1 MDGIINIYKEKGFTS
16 HDVVAKLRGI
26 LHMKKIGHTGTL
38 DPEAEGVLP
47 VCLGSATRL
56 CDMLTDKVKEY
67 RTVVRFGI
75 ATDTEDMT
83 GEIINELPVT
93 VGEQE
98 LREVLPK
105 FLGEQEQIPPMYSAI
120 KVEGKKLYEL
130 AREGKVIERKGR
142 PVVIHEILLHTVVLD
157 VTGRLYEAE
166 LTVVCGKGTYIR
178 SLCRDI
184 GEALGTCACM
194 KSLLRTRSGNCYL
207 TDSLKLSEVEALRD
221 AGTLEQHIVTVEDV
235 FAECKAF
242 QMKPEWD
249 KLLLNGN
256 PVMAGN
262 CELLEAGKTQNND
275 FSCQET
281 IVECQKNKETLQAD
295 KKSIGISEFPE
306 SWYRAYDSTGRFLGL
321 YEKNGKKYTPV
332 KMFL

>member
-1 MDGIINIYKEKGFTS
+1 MDGILNIYKEKGFTS

-26 LHMKKIGHTGTL
+26 LRMKKIGHTGTL

-56 CDMLTDKVKEY
+56 CDMLTDKIKEY
-67 RTVVRFGI
+67 RTVMRFGI

-83 GEIINELPVT
+83 GEIIKEEPVT
-93 VGEQE
+93 VGEKE
-98 LREVLPK
+98 LREILPT

-120 KVEGKKLYEL
+120 KVDGKKLYEL

-142 PVVIHEILLHTVVLD
+142 PIVVHDIILHSVELD
-157 VTGRLYEAE
+157 AEGHLSEAE
-166 LTVVCGKGTYIR
+166 LTIVCGKGTYIR

-184 GEALGTCACM
+184 GTALGTCACM

-207 TDSLKLSEVEALRD
+207 KESFKLSEVEALRD
-221 AGTLEQHIVTVEDV
+221 AGTLKEHIVSVEQV
-235 FAECKAF
+235 FADCKAF

-256 PVMAGN
+256 HVMEQD
-262 CELLEAGKTQNND
+262 CEITVTKT
-275 FSCQET
+275 SE
-281 IVECQKNKETLQAD
+281 V
-295 KKSIGISEFPE
+295 SEFPAN
-306 SWYRAYDSTGRFLGL
+306 WYRAYDSTGRFLGL
-321 YEKNGKKYTPV
+321 YEKNGKKFTPV

>member
-1 MDGIINIYKEKGFTS
+1 MNGILNIYKEKGFTS

-26 LHMKKIGHTGTL
+26 LKMKKIGHTGTL

-47 VCLGSATRL
+47 VCLGTATRL
-56 CDMLTDKVKEY
+56 CDMLTDKIKEY
-67 RTVVRFGI
+67 RVVMRFGI

-83 GEIINELPVT
+83 GEVIEKSPVLAT
-93 VGEQE
+93 EE
-98 LREVLPK
+98 DLRNVLPR

-142 PVVIHEILLHTVVLD
+142 PIVIHDIILHSVELD
-157 VTGRLYEAE
+157 ADGRLFEAE

-184 GEALGTCACM
+184 GKALGTCACM
-194 KSLLRTRSGNCYL
+194 KSLLRTRSGNSYL
-207 TDSLKLSEVEALRD
+207 DNSFKLSEVEEMRD
-221 AGTLEQHIVTVEDV
+221 AGTLEEHIVTVEQV

-256 PVMAGN
+256 HINEQDCFLVDNTYFTKVESQGN
-262 CELLEAGKTQNND
+262 PLKT
-275 FSCQET
+275 T
-281 IVECQKNKETLQAD
+281 
-295 KKSIGISEFPE
+295 EFPE
-306 SWYRAYDSTGRFLGL
+306 NWYRAYDSTGNFLGL
-321 YEKNGKKYTPV
+321 YEKNGKKYVPV

>member
-26 LHMKKIGHTGTL
+26 LRMKKIGHTGTL

-56 CDMLTDKVKEY
+56 CDMLTDKIKEY
-67 RTVVRFGI
+67 RAVVRFGI

-83 GEIINELPVT
+83 GEIIEEMPVT

-98 LREVLPK
+98 LRDILPK

-142 PVVIHEILLHTVVLD
+142 PITVHEIVLHSVELNQE
-157 VTGRLYEAE
+157 GHLYEAE
-166 LTVVCGKGTYIR
+166 LTISCGKGTYIR

-184 GEALGTCACM
+184 GKALGTCACM
-194 KSLLRTRSGNCYL
+194 KSLLRTRSGNCYVK
-207 TDSLKLSEVEALRD
+207 DSLKLSEVEKLRD
-221 AGTLEQHIVTVEDV
+221 AEMLEVQIVSVEQV

-242 QMKPEWD
+242 RMKPEWD

-256 PVMAGN
+256 HIMEQDL
-262 CELLEAGKTQNND
+262 ELIEKEA
-275 FSCQET
+275 SET
-281 IVECQKNKETLQAD
+281 
-295 KKSIGISEFPE
+295 SEFPPT
-306 SWYRAYDSTGRFLGL
+306 WYRAYDSTGKFLGL
-321 YEKNGKKYTPV
+321 YEKTGKKFVPV

>member
-1 MDGIINIYKEKGFTS
+1 MDGILNIYKEKGFTS

-26 LHMKKIGHTGTL
+26 LKMKKIGHTGTL

-47 VCLGSATRL
+47 VCLGTATRL
-56 CDMLTDKVKEY
+56 CDMLTDKMKEY
-67 RTVVRFGI
+67 RAVIRFGI

-83 GEIINELPVT
+83 GEIIEELPVT
-93 VGEQE
+93 ATEE
-98 LREVLPK
+98 DLKAVLPK

-142 PVVIHEILLHTVVLD
+142 PIVIHDIVLQD
-157 VTGRLYEAE
+157 VNLDASGHLFEAE
-166 LTVVCGKGTYIR
+166 LTVTCGKGTYIR

-184 GEALGTCACM
+184 GKALGTCACM
-194 KSLLRTRSGNCYL
+194 KSLLRMRSGNSFL
-207 TDSLKLSEVEALRD
+207 ENSLKLSEVEELRD
-221 AGTLEQHIVTVEDV
+221 AGTLEEHIVTVEQV

-242 QMKPEWD
+242 RMKPEWD

-256 PVMAGN
+256 HVMEQD
-262 CELLEAGKTQNND
+262 CEIYD
-275 FSCQET
+275 
-281 IVECQKNKETLQAD
+281 IVRENYYSTSVEQKKVVSEITLA
-295 KKSIGISEFPE
+295 EFP
-306 SWYRAYDSTGRFLGL
+306 SNWYRAYDSSGKFLGL
-321 YEKNGKKYTPV
+321 YERNGKKFTPV

>member
-1 MDGIINIYKEKGFTS
+1 MDGILNIYKEKGYTS

-56 CDMLTDKVKEY
+56 CDLLTDKVKEY
-67 RTVVRFGI
+67 RAVIRFGI

-83 GEIINELPVT
+83 GEIIETAPVNVGKTEL
-93 VGEQE
+93 EHI
-98 LREVLPK
+98 LPS

-130 AREGKVIERKGR
+130 AREGKVVERKSR
-142 PVVIHEILLHTVVLD
+142 PIVIYNIVLHSLEQDTEGHL
-157 VTGRLYEAE
+157 REAE

-184 GEALGTCACM
+184 GKALGTCACM
-194 KSLLRTRSGNCYL
+194 KSLLRTRSGNSYL
-207 TDSLKLSEVEALRD
+207 KNSFKLSEVEALRD
-221 AGTLEQHIVTVEDV
+221 AGALEDHIVTVEQV

-256 PVMAGN
+256 HIMEQD
-262 CELLEAGKTQNND
+262 CEIRKEESLETGSGKG
-275 FSCQET
+275 
-281 IVECQKNKETLQAD
+281 ECMQ
-295 KKSIGISEFPE
+295 FPE
-306 SWYRAYDSTGRFLGL
+306 NWYRAYDSTGRFLAI
-321 YEKNGKKYTPV
+321 YQKSGKKFVPE

>member
-1 MDGIINIYKEKGFTS
+1 MDGILNIYKEKGYTS

-47 VCLGSATRL
+47 VCLGTATRL
-56 CDMLTDKVKEY
+56 CDMLTDKIKEY
-67 RTVVRFGI
+67 RAVVRFGI

-83 GEIINELPVT
+83 GEIIEEKPVT
-93 VGEQE
+93 AGEQE
-98 LREVLPK
+98 LRDILSQ
-105 FLGEQEQIPPMYSAI
+105 FIGEQEQIPPMYSAI

-142 PVVIHEILLHTVVLD
+142 PIVVHDIILHSAEQDAEGHLL
-157 VTGRLYEAE
+157 EAE
-166 LTVVCGKGTYIR
+166 LTIVCGKGTYIR

-184 GEALGTCACM
+184 GKALGTCACM
-194 KSLLRTRSGNCYL
+194 KSLLRTRSGNCFL
-207 TDSLKLSEVEALRD
+207 KESLRLSEVEALRD
-221 AGTLEQHIVTVEDV
+221 DGSLEEQIVSVEQV

-242 QMKPEWD
+242 RMKPEWD

-256 PVMAGN
+256 HIMVQD
-262 CELLEAGKTQNND
+262 CEITVSEAG
-275 FSCQET
+275 E
-281 IVECQKNKETLQAD
+281 
-295 KKSIGISEFPE
+295 GSEV
-306 SWYRAYDSTGRFLGL
+306 SANWYRAYDSTGRFLGL
-321 YEKNGKKYTPV
+321 YEKTGKKFVPV

>member
-1 MDGIINIYKEKGFTS
+1 MNGILNIYKERGFTS

-26 LHMKKIGHTGTL
+26 LKMKKIGHTGTL

-47 VCLGSATRL
+47 VCLGTATRL
-56 CDMLTDKVKEY
+56 CDMLTDKIKEY
-67 RTVVRFGI
+67 HAVIRFGI

-83 GEIINELPVT
+83 GEIIEELPVT
-93 VGEQE
+93 AGEKD
-98 LREVLPK
+98 LNAVLPK

-130 AREGKVIERKGR
+130 AREGKIIERKGR
-142 PVVIHEILLHTVVLD
+142 PIVIHDIALHSVELD
-157 VTGRLYEAE
+157 ADGHLFEAE

-184 GEALGTCACM
+184 GKELGTCACM
-194 KSLLRTRSGNCYL
+194 KSLLRTRSGNSCL
-207 TDSLKLSEVEALRD
+207 ENSFKLSEVEALRD
-221 AGTLEQHIVTVEDV
+221 AGTLEQQIVSVEKV
-235 FAECKAF
+235 FETCKAF

-256 PVMAGN
+256 HINEQDCFQLDDTKSTNVESKENP
-262 CELLEAGKTQNND
+262 LKT
-275 FSCQET
+275 
-281 IVECQKNKETLQAD
+281 A
-295 KKSIGISEFPE
+295 EFPE
-306 SWYRAYDSTGRFLGL
+306 NWYRAYDSTGRFLGL
-321 YEKNGKKYTPV
+321 YEKNGKKFTPV

>member
-1 MDGIINIYKEKGFTS
+1 MDGILNIYKEKGFTS

-26 LHMKKIGHTGTL
+26 LKMKKIGHTGTL

-56 CDMLTDKVKEY
+56 CDMLTDKIKEY
-67 RTVVRFGI
+67 RVVVRFGI

-83 GEIINELPVT
+83 GEIIEELPVLAK
-93 VGEQE
+93 EE
-98 LREVLPK
+98 DLCAVLAD

-142 PVVIHEILLHTVVLD
+142 PIVIHNIVLHSVETD
-157 VTGRLYEAE
+157 EEGFLYTAD
-166 LTVVCGKGTYIR
+166 LTVTCGMGTYIR

-184 GEALGTCACM
+184 GKALGTCACM
-194 KSLLRTRSGNCYL
+194 KSLLRTRSGNSYL
-207 TDSLKLSEVEALRD
+207 ENSFKLSEIEALRN
-221 AGTLEQHIVTVEDV
+221 AGTLPEHVVTVEQV
-235 FAECKAF
+235 FKECKAF

-256 PVMAGN
+256 HINVQDCLELDDTKSTTVELQGN
-262 CELLEAGKTQNND
+262 PLKT
-275 FSCQET
+275 
-281 IVECQKNKETLQAD
+281 A
-295 KKSIGISEFPE
+295 EFPDN
-306 SWYRAYDSTGRFLGL
+306 WYRAYDSTGRFLGL
-321 YEKNGKKYTPV
+321 YEKKEKKYVPV

>member
-1 MDGIINIYKEKGFTS
+1 MNGIINIYKEKGFTS

-47 VCLGSATRL
+47 VCLGTATRL
-56 CDMLTDKVKEY
+56 CDMLTDKIKEY

-83 GEIINELPVT
+83 GEIIENAPVC

-98 LREVLPK
+98 LRNVLPK
-105 FLGEQEQIPPMYSAI
+105 FIGEQEQIPPMYSAI

-142 PVVIHEILLHTVVLD
+142 PIVIHDIVLHS
-157 VTGRLYEAE
+157 VTTGEKGYLSEAE
-166 LTVVCGKGTYIR
+166 LTIVCGKGTYIR

-184 GEALGTCACM
+184 GKALGTCACM
-194 KSLLRTRSGNCYL
+194 KELLRTRAGNCFL
-207 TDSLKLSEVEALRD
+207 KESVKLSEVEALRD
-221 AGTLEQHIVTVEDV
+221 AGMLEAHVVSVEQV
-235 FAECKAF
+235 FADCKAF
-242 QMKPEWD
+242 TMKPEWD

-256 PVMAGN
+256 HIMEQDCKV
-262 CELLEAGKTQNND
+262 TV
-275 FSCQET
+275 SSET
-281 IVECQKNKETLQAD
+281 ET
-295 KKSIGISEFPE
+295 SEFPAN
-306 SWYRAYDSTGRFLGL
+306 WFRAYDSTGNFLGV
-321 YEKNGKKYTPV
+321 YEKNGKKYVPV

>member
-1 MDGIINIYKEKGFTS
+1 MNGILNIYKEKGFTS

-26 LHMKKIGHTGTL
+26 LKMKKIGHTGTL

-47 VCLGSATRL
+47 VCLGTATRL
-56 CDMLTDKVKEY
+56 CDMLTDKIKEY
-67 RTVVRFGI
+67 RAVIRFGI

-83 GEIINELPVT
+83 GEIIEELPVNAT
-93 VGEQE
+93 EE
-98 LREVLPK
+98 DLRSVLTK

-142 PVVIHEILLHTVVLD
+142 PVIIHDIVLHGVETDAKGHLL
-157 VTGRLYEAE
+157 EAE
-166 LTVVCGKGTYIR
+166 LTIVCGKGTYIR

-184 GEALGTCACM
+184 GKALGTCACM
-194 KSLLRTRSGNCYL
+194 KSLLRTRSGNSTL
-207 TDSLKLSEVEALRD
+207 ENSFKLSEVEVMRD
-221 AGTLEQHIVTVEDV
+221 AETLEEHIVTVEQV

-242 QMKPEWD
+242 RMKPEWD

-256 PVMAGN
+256 HVMEQDCEVVDSVNEFTGN
-262 CELLEAGKTQNND
+262 DDGSTKVEL
-275 FSCQET
+275 C
-281 IVECQKNKETLQAD
+281 
-295 KKSIGISEFPE
+295 KKATSVIGGEFPAN
-306 SWYRAYDSTGRFLGL
+306 WYRAYDSTGSFLGL

>member
-1 MDGIINIYKEKGFTS
+1 MDGILNIYKEKGFTS

-26 LHMKKIGHTGTL
+26 LKMKKIGHTGTL

-47 VCLGSATRL
+47 VCLGTATRL
-56 CDMLTDKVKEY
+56 CDMLTDKIKEY
-67 RTVVRFGI
+67 RVVMRFGV

-83 GEIINELPVT
+83 GEIIEELPVNVT
-93 VGEQE
+93 EEE
-98 LREVLPK
+98 LRTVLPK

-142 PVVIHEILLHTVVLD
+142 PIVIHNMVLHSVELD
-157 VTGRLYEAE
+157 AEGHLFEAE
-166 LTVVCGKGTYIR
+166 LSVICGKGTYIR

-184 GEALGTCACM
+184 GKALGTCACM
-194 KSLLRTRSGNCYL
+194 KSLLRTRSGNSYL
-207 TDSLKLSEVEALRD
+207 ENSFKLSEVEAMRD
-221 AGTLEQHIVTVEDV
+221 AGTLDEHIVTVEQV

-242 QMKPEWD
+242 RMKPEWD

-256 PVMAGN
+256 HIN
-262 CELLEAGKTQNND
+262 EQDCFELKDLEST
-275 FSCQET
+275 E
-281 IVECQKNKETLQAD
+281 VECTDNTKNTM
-295 KKSIGISEFPE
+295 EFPDD
-306 SWYRAYDSTGRFLGL
+306 WYRAYDSTGRFLGL
-321 YEKNGKKYTPV
+321 YEKIGKKYVPV

>member
-1 MDGIINIYKEKGFTS
+1 MDGILNIYKEKGFTS

-26 LHMKKIGHTGTL
+26 LKMKKIGHTGTL

-47 VCLGSATRL
+47 VCLGTATRL
-56 CDMLTDKVKEY
+56 CDMLTDKIKEY
-67 RTVVRFGI
+67 RVVMRFGI

-83 GEIINELPVT
+83 GEIIEELPVKA
-93 VGEQE
+93 GETE
-98 LREVLPK
+98 LRAVLPT

-142 PVVIHEILLHTVVLD
+142 PIVIHDIVLHSVNTDLNGMLL
-157 VTGRLYEAE
+157 EAE
-166 LTVVCGKGTYIR
+166 LTVTCGKGTYIR

-184 GEALGTCACM
+184 GKALGTCACM
-194 KSLLRTRSGNCYL
+194 KSLLRTRSGDSYL
-207 TDSLKLSEVEALRD
+207 ENSFKLSEVEALRD
-221 AGTLEQHIVTVEDV
+221 AGTLEKHIVTVEQV
-235 FAECKAF
+235 FKACKAF

-256 PVMAGN
+256 HINEQDYFQLDDTKSTNVESKGN
-262 CELLEAGKTQNND
+262 PLKT
-275 FSCQET
+275 
-281 IVECQKNKETLQAD
+281 A
-295 KKSIGISEFPE
+295 EFPE
-306 SWYRAYDSTGRFLGL
+306 NWYRAYDSTGRFLGL
-321 YEKNGKKYTPV
+321 YEKNGKKITPV

>member
-26 LHMKKIGHTGTL
+26 LRTKKIGHTGTL

-47 VCLGSATRL
+47 VCVGTATRL
-56 CDMLTDKVKEY
+56 CDMLTDKIKEY
-67 RTVVRFGI
+67 RAVVRFGI

-83 GEIINELPVT
+83 GEIIEELPVT
-93 VGEQE
+93 AGEE
-98 LREVLPK
+98 EVRAVLPK

-142 PVVIHEILLHTVVLD
+142 PVVIYNLVLHSVELD
-157 VTGRLYEAE
+157 AEGHLYEAE

-184 GEALGTCACM
+184 GKALGTCACM
-194 KSLLRTRSGNCYL
+194 KSLLRTRSGDCYL
-207 TDSLKLSEVEALRD
+207 EQSLKLSEVEALRD
-221 AGTLEQHIVTVEDV
+221 KGTLAEHIVSVEQV
-235 FAECKAF
+235 FADCKAF
-242 QMKPEWD
+242 RMKPEWD

-256 PVMAGN
+256 HIKEQD
-262 CELLEAGKTQNND
+262 CEM
-275 FSCQET
+275 QENT
-281 IVECQKNKETLQAD
+281 SSTSVESQIPA
-295 KKSIGISEFPE
+295 

-321 YEKNGKKYTPV
+321 YEKNGRKFTPV

>member
-26 LHMKKIGHTGTL
+26 LRMKRIGHTGTL

-47 VCLGSATRL
+47 ICLGTATRL
-56 CDMLTDKVKEY
+56 CEMLTDKVKAY
-67 RTVVRFGI
+67 RTVIRFGI

-83 GEIINELPVT
+83 GQIIKECPVEAT
-93 VGEQE
+93 EDE
-98 LREVLPK
+98 LRVCLNG
-105 FLGEQEQIPPMYSAI
+105 FLGTYEQIPPMYSAI

-142 PVVIHEILLHTVVLD
+142 PVTIHSIELHSVTLDEQQRLL
-157 VTGRLYEAE
+157 EAE
-166 LTVVCGKGTYIR
+166 LSVVCGKGTYIR

-194 KSLLRTRSGNCYL
+194 KSLLRTKSGHCEL
-207 TDSLKLSEVEALRD
+207 EGSLKLSEVELLVKK
-221 AGTLEQHIVTVEDV
+221 GELEAHILTVEQV
-235 FAECKAF
+235 FSDCKAF
-242 QMKPEWD
+242 EMKAEWD

-256 PVMAGN
+256 HIPLDA
-262 CELLEAGKTQNND
+262 CQIKT
-275 FSCQET
+275 ET
-281 IVECQKNKETLQAD
+281 AKET
-295 KKSIGISEFPE
+295 SEFPMQ
-306 SWYRAYDSTGRFLGL
+306 WYRAYNSKGCFLGV
-321 YEKNGKKYTPV
+321 YEKAGKKYIPV

>member
-1 MDGIINIYKEKGFTS
+1 MDGILNIYKEKGFTS

-26 LHMKKIGHTGTL
+26 LRMKKIGHTGTL

-47 VCLGSATRL
+47 VCLGTATRL
-56 CDMLTDKVKEY
+56 CDMLTDKIKEY
-67 RTVVRFGI
+67 RAVIRFGI

-83 GEIINELPVT
+83 GEIIEELPVT
-93 VGEQE
+93 ATEEE
-98 LREVLPK
+98 LRTVLPK

-130 AREGKVIERKGR
+130 AREGKVIERQGR
-142 PVVIHEILLHTVVLD
+142 PIVIHSILLHSVELD
-157 VTGRLYEAE
+157 NEGRLFEAE
-166 LTVVCGKGTYIR
+166 LTIVCGKGTYIR

-184 GEALGTCACM
+184 GKALGTCACM
-194 KSLLRTRSGNCYL
+194 KSLLRTRSGNSYL
-207 TDSLKLSEVEALRD
+207 ENSFKLSEVEALRD
-221 AGTLEQHIVTVEDV
+221 EGTLEKQIVTVEQV

-256 PVMAGN
+256 HIMEQDCDLIN
-262 CELLEAGKTQNND
+262 ICDST
-275 FSCQET
+275 T
-281 IVECQKNKETLQAD
+281 VECYNNNSEEK
-295 KKSIGISEFPE
+295 IGEFPDN
-306 SWYRAYDSTGRFLGL
+306 WFRAYDSTGRFLGL
-321 YEKNGKKYTPV
+321 YEKNGKKFTPV

>member
-1 MDGIINIYKEKGFTS
+1 MDGILNIYKEKGFTS

-26 LHMKKIGHTGTL
+26 LKMKKIGHTGTL

-47 VCLGSATRL
+47 VCLGTATRL
-56 CDMLTDKVKEY
+56 CDMLTDKIKEY
-67 RTVVRFGI
+67 RVVMRLGV

-83 GEIINELPVT
+83 GEIIEELPVT
-93 VGEQE
+93 ATEE
-98 LREVLPK
+98 DLKTVLSK

-142 PVVIHEILLHTVVLD
+142 PIVIHNIVLHSVITDASGNISEV
-157 VTGRLYEAE
+157 E

-184 GEALGTCACM
+184 GKALGTCACM
-194 KSLLRTRSGNCYL
+194 KSLLRTRSGNSYL
-207 TDSLKLSEVEALRD
+207 ENSFKLSDVEALRD
-221 AGTLEQHIVTVEDV
+221 AGNLEKHIVTVEQV

-256 PVMAGN
+256 HIMEQDCIV
-262 CELLEAGKTQNND
+262 LENGGSTYVE
-275 FSCQET
+275 SQENT
-281 IVECQKNKETLQAD
+281 TDEFVTT
-295 KKSIGISEFPE
+295 EFPAN
-306 SWYRAYDSTGRFLGL
+306 WYRAYDSTGKFLGL
-321 YEKNGKKYTPV
+321 YEKNGKKFTPV

>member
-1 MDGIINIYKEKGFTS
+1 MNGILNIYKEKGFTS

-26 LHMKKIGHTGTL
+26 LKMKKIGHTGTL

-47 VCLGSATRL
+47 VCLGTATRL
-56 CDMLTDKVKEY
+56 CDMLTDKIKEY
-67 RTVVRFGI
+67 RVVMHFGI

-83 GEIINELPVT
+83 GEIIEELPVET
-93 VGEQE
+93 GETE
-98 LREVLPK
+98 LRAVLPM

-130 AREGKVIERKGR
+130 AREGKVIERKSR
-142 PVVIHEILLHTVVLD
+142 PIVIHDIILHSVVTNADGYLS
-157 VTGRLYEAE
+157 EAE

-184 GEALGTCACM
+184 GKKLGTCACM
-194 KSLLRTRSGNCYL
+194 KSLLRTRSGNSYL
-207 TDSLKLSEVEALRD
+207 ENSFKLSEVEALRD
-221 AGTLEQHIVTVEDV
+221 AGALEEHIVTVEQV

-242 QMKPEWD
+242 RMKSEWD

-256 PVMAGN
+256 PIMEQN
-262 CELLEAGKTQNND
+262 CDMISKQDSTYVENKTNA
-275 FSCQET
+275 T
-281 IVECQKNKETLQAD
+281 IESVTT
-295 KKSIGISEFPE
+295 EFPTN
-306 SWYRAYDSTGRFLGL
+306 WYRAYDSTGQFLGL
-321 YEKNGKKYTPV
+321 YEKIGKKFNPV

>member
-1 MDGIINIYKEKGFTS
+1 MDGILNIYKEKGFTS

-26 LHMKKIGHTGTL
+26 LKMKKIGHTGTL

-47 VCLGSATRL
+47 VCLGTATRL
-56 CDMLTDKVKEY
+56 CDMLTDKIKEY
-67 RTVVRFGI
+67 RVVMRFGI

-83 GEIINELPVT
+83 GEIIEELPVNVT
-93 VGEQE
+93 EEE
-98 LREVLPK
+98 LRTVLPK

-142 PVVIHEILLHTVVLD
+142 PIVIHNMVLHSVELD
-157 VTGRLYEAE
+157 AEGHLFEAE

-184 GEALGTCACM
+184 GKALGTCACM
-194 KSLLRTRSGNCYL
+194 KSLLRIRSGNSYL
-207 TDSLKLSEVEALRD
+207 ENSFKLSEVEAMRD
-221 AGTLEQHIVTVEDV
+221 AGILDEHIVTVEQV

-242 QMKPEWD
+242 RMKPEWD

-256 PVMAGN
+256 HIN
-262 CELLEAGKTQNND
+262 EQDCFELKDSEST
-275 FSCQET
+275 E
-281 IVECQKNKETLQAD
+281 VECTDNTKNTM
-295 KKSIGISEFPE
+295 EFPDD
-306 SWYRAYDSTGRFLGL
+306 WYRAYDSTGRFLGL
-321 YEKNGKKYTPV
+321 YEKIGKKYVPV

>member
-1 MDGIINIYKEKGFTS
+1 MNGILNIYKEKGFTS

-26 LHMKKIGHTGTL
+26 LKMKKIGHTGTL

-47 VCLGSATRL
+47 VCLGTATRL
-56 CDMLTDKVKEY
+56 CDMLTDKIKEY
-67 RTVVRFGI
+67 RAVIRFGI

-83 GEIINELPVT
+83 GEIIEELPVT
-93 VGEQE
+93 ATEE
-98 LREVLPK
+98 DLRNVLPK

-142 PVVIHEILLHTVVLD
+142 PIVIHDIVLHSAELD
-157 VTGRLYEAE
+157 EAGHLFEAE

-184 GEALGTCACM
+184 GKALGTCACM
-194 KSLLRTRSGNCYL
+194 KSLLRTRSGNSYL
-207 TDSLKLSEVEALRD
+207 ENSFKLSEVEELRD
-221 AGTLEQHIVTVEDV
+221 AGTLEEHIVTVEQV

-242 QMKPEWD
+242 KMKPEWD

-256 PVMAGN
+256 HIN
-262 CELLEAGKTQNND
+262 ERDCIESND
-275 FSCQET
+275 SEST
-281 IVECQKNKETLQAD
+281 MVESNESAKETM
-295 KKSIGISEFPE
+295 EFPE
-306 SWYRAYDSTGRFLGL
+306 NWYRAYDSTGRFLGV
-321 YEKNGKKYTPV
+321 YEKTGKRYVPV

>member
-47 VCLGSATRL
+47 VCLGTATRL
-56 CDMLTDKVKEY
+56 CDMLTDKIKEY
-67 RTVVRFGI
+67 RVVVRFGI

-83 GEIINELPVT
+83 GQMIKESPVT
-93 VGEQE
+93 AGKWE
-98 LREVLPK
+98 LLEVLPK

-142 PVVIHEILLHTVVLD
+142 PIIIYSIEPHSIELD
-157 VTGRLYEAE
+157 EEGHLSEAE

-178 SLCRDI
+178 SLCRDM

-194 KSLLRTRSGNCYL
+194 KSLIRTKSGNCL
-207 TDSLKLSEVEALRD
+207 IKDSLKLSEVETLRD
-221 AGTLEQHIVTVEDV
+221 EGTLEEHIVTVEQV
-235 FAECKAF
+235 FAGCKAF
-242 QMKPEWD
+242 YMKSEWD
-249 KLLLNGN
+249 RLLQNGN
-256 PVMAGN
+256 PIMEQN
-262 CELLEAGKTQNND
+262 CKWIQEETQE
-275 FSCQET
+275 QEG
-281 IVECQKNKETLQAD
+281 LQENRSHHSD
-295 KKSIGISEFPE
+295 FPE
-306 SWYRAYDSTGRFLGL
+306 SWYRAYDSLGHFLGL
-321 YEKNGKKYTPV
+321 YEKVGKKFVPV